1 MESIQDIL
9 PESDE
14 SSKVALFA
22 CLPKVARG
30 EIIFFVESKIKFPTG
45 YLLGHCFLLL
55 LLLFRRDWGTAK
67 HTVETGGRESVCACL
82 L

>member
-1 MESIQDIL
+1 MTIL

-30 EIIFFVESKIKFPTG
+30 EIIFFYESKIKFPTG
-45 YLLGHCFLLL
+45 YLLGHCFFATFATFSTRLGYCKAHGE
-55 LLLFRRDWGTAK
+55 DEG
-67 HTVETGGRESVCACL
+67 
-82 L
+82 